1 MTDEE
6 RESKQGSIDIRKLPG
21 YEVNIR
27 LTSFIDANSFF
38 PNVSLVHAFIFSFTA
53 VPM

>member
-21 YEVNIR
+21 YVLNIR
-27 LTSFIDANSFF
+27 FSLFIDAILLCNANCVSFRK
-38 PNVSLVHAFIFSFTA
+38 LHD
-53 VPM
+53 